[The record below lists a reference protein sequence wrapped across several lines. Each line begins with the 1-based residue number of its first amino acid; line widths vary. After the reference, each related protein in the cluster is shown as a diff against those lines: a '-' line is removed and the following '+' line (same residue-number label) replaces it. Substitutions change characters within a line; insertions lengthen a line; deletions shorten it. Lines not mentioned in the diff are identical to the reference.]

1 MAIRN
6 RSVAISELSAENDVA
21 VVNAYGS
28 IIKDNKDHV
37 DDSTSEVC

>member
-6 RSVAISELSAENDVA
+6 RSLEISELSAENDVA
-21 VVNAYGS
+21 VVNPYGS

-37 DDSTSEVC
+37 DDSASEVC

>member
-6 RSVAISELSAENDVA
+6 RSVAISELSAKNDVA

-28 IIKDNKDHV
+28 IIKDNEDDV